1 MTFQFKQFSVSQSKS
16 AMKIGTDNVLLG
28 AWTPVDNHPSR
39 ILDIGAGTGILSLM
53 LAQRCNAETI
63 DAVEIDENA
72 YIECTENFENSPWGD
87 RLFCYFASFQEFV
100 TEMDDEPYDL
110 IISNPPF
117 YTSEYKTE
125 QTARNQARF
134 EDALPFDTLIEG
146 VSKLISNKGT
156 FAVIIPFSEHD
167 KFVVRASDYRL
178 YPFKMTHIKG
188 NANADVKRSL
198 IAFSKTKQ
206 PCVID
211 LMIIEK
217 ERNVY
222 TDKYIE
228 LTKDFYL
235 KM

>member
-1 MTFQFKQFSVSQSKS
+1 MKFQFKQFSVSQSQS

-28 AWTPVDNHPSR
+28 AWTPIDNHPER

-53 LAQRCNAETI
+53 LAQRCDAETI
-63 DAVEIDENA
+63 DAIEIDENA
-72 YIECTENFENSPWGD
+72 YVECTENFENSPWGD

-100 TEMDDEPYDL
+100 IEMNDEPYDL

-125 QTARNQARF
+125 KTARNQARF
-134 EDALPFDTLIEG
+134 EDALPFNILIEG
-146 VSKLISNKGT
+146 ASQLLSDEGT

-167 KFVVRASDYRL
+167 SFVKKAANHGL
-178 YPFKMTHIKG
+178 FPFKMTHIKG
-188 NANADVKRSL
+188 NPQADVKRSL
-198 IAFSKTKQ
+198 IAFSKINQ

-222 TDKYIE
+222 TEKYIE
-228 LTKDFYL
+228 LTKYFYL